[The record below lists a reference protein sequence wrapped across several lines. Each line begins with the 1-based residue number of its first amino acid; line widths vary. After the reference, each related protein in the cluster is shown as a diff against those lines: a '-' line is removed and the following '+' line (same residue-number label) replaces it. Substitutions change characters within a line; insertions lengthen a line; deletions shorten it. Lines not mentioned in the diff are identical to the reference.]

1 MPRGCTTTSAHWRP
15 SATSAF
21 ALCSAYT
28 TNSKSP
34 NSFRAFS
41 RLPAAPVLA
50 GLRGFASRALLFP
63 FRRFF
68 ALHGLSVLR
77 FYLYASRAC
86 ARPLLELMRVS
97 GRSVV
102 VGNSCSGGDRS
113 LPLHQVQA
121 SENAFF
127 TLEPAGWP
135 IHPAR
140 PLLPVADRPVSVG
153 SRPVTCRSASC
164 CLERPLPHP
173 ANRCSRP
180 NPASRPS
187 PERPFSQKQ
196 FLRTGVLQ
204 SGRWWPLAIGQLQ
217 SVANSRKRPFRSP
230 LSIESGPSVNRRL
243 FRNSAVSTQHARQP
257 ELPCSIHPTAWMMH
271 APAASTTVH
280 PTVYQAAVLPTHP
293 SSSKVQ

>member
-1 MPRGCTTTSAHWRP
+1 MPVSRTRASAENTDEMGARLLPPIGAMKAAHFRP
-15 SATSAF
+15 GATCRLAILSAS
-21 ALCSAYT
+21 T

-140 PLLPVADRPVSVG
+140 PIRPLVYRPASGGNAAV
-153 SRPVTCRSASC
+153 SRPSASGG
-164 CLERPLPHP
+164 LERPLSH
-173 ANRCSRP
+173 RHYSRT
-180 NPASRPS
+180 RPRLCGNS
-187 PERPFSQKQ
+187 IFTRKKKRWGAERGIGFHRYFSLARISQKSE
-196 FLRTGVLQ
+196 R
-204 SGRWWPLAIGQLQ
+204 
-217 SVANSRKRPFRSP
+217 
-230 LSIESGPSVNRRL
+230 
-243 FRNSAVSTQHARQP
+243 
-257 ELPCSIHPTAWMMH
+257 
-271 APAASTTVH
+271 
-280 PTVYQAAVLPTHP
+280 
-293 SSSKVQ
+293 